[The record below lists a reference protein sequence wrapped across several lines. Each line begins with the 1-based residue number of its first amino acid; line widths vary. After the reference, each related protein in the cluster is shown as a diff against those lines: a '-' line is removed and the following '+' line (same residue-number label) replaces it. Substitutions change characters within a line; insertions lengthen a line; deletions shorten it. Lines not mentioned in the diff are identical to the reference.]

1 MLMRNLATILPLK
14 SKLYGKFQ
22 CFNAIDGNIE
32 MLQNSYEAQTVN
44 HFKEIIQPYSFHILS
59 DKISLRLWNKNWGRG
74 QGNASWRFRQCFFFN
89 FLSSANH
96 GGQHFY
102 SALQRYSLSFFILN
116 TFKTFFGKPSILWK
130 IWK

>member
-1 MLMRNLATILPLK
+1 MRNLATTLPLK

-59 DKISLRLWNKNWGRG
+59 DKISLRLWNKN
-74 QGNASWRFRQCFFFN
+74 
-89 FLSSANH
+89 FLREIYRNI
-96 GGQHFY
+96 QVF
-102 SALQRYSLSFFILN
+102 
-116 TFKTFFGKPSILWK
+116 TFKKWCCVKNFFDTKQKHVYSKTCKVRNIFVAFREHIIFNAK
-130 IWK
+130 

>member
-59 DKISLRLWNKNWGRG
+59 DKISLRLWNKNFLGRYTEIY
-74 QGNASWRFRQCFFFN
+74 RYL
-89 FLSSANH
+89 LSRNGAV
-96 GGQHFY
+96 
-102 SALQRYSLSFFILN
+102 
-116 TFKTFFGKPSILWK
+116 
-130 IWK
+130 